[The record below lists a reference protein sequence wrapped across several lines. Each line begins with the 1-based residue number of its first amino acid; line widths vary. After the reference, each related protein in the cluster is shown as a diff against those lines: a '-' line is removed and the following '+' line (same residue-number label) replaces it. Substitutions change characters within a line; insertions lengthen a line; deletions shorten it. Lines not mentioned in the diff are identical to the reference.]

1 MTDKPDVEKWIM
13 EARTEWNMAT
23 GPAVADD
30 WRVAMRAFLRAAASD
45 GYRLV
50 RVPDERRMLSGDG
63 EFVDAANAGA
73 HGHNALRDTLLASA
87 VEVGE

>member
-1 MTDKPDVEKWIM
+1 MTDKPDEEKWIM

-30 WRVAMRAFLRAAASD
+30 WRIAMRAFLRAAASD

-50 RVPDERRMLSGDG
+50 RVPEIEKYEKGSGPG
-63 EFVDAANAGA
+63 SAGVVVGWNSCRANA
-73 HGHNALRDTLLASA
+73 LASA

>member
-50 RVPDERRMLSGDG
+50 RVPEVFDISGG
-63 EFVDAANAGA
+63 G
-73 HGHNALRDTLLASA
+73 HGNGYKLRAKMGWNNCCAEILASA